1 MSRPPLVYNLVN
13 NDRNPKGAAIVQ
25 TALIGSFISAMATVL
40 GAVPLLFIRR
50 LSEKWKDL
58 LIAFTAGIMVAAS
71 TFGLMPQ
78 AVEESDIFVLVAG
91 LVIGV
96 FVLDLIEKNIPHVNV
111 ESGSRIVSFDS
122 KSLLVI
128 IALFIHNIPEGLS
141 TGFSYASA
149 NEGLGPMVA
158 ISIGAQN
165 IPEGLILAVF
175 LFNSDVSKWGSF
187 LIVALTGLMEMV
199 SAMAGYFFASVVQ
212 SLIGYGLS
220 FAAGAMMF
228 IVYKELIPESH
239 GHGYERVSTYSFI
252 AGLLAMVCIS
262 YIFG

>member
-1 MSRPPLVYNLVN
+1 
-13 NDRNPKGAAIVQ
+13 
-25 TALIGSFISAMATVL
+25 MATVL
-40 GAVPLLFIRR
+40 GAVPLMFLRK
-50 LSEKWKDL
+50 LSEKWKDI

-78 AVEESDIFVLVAG
+78 AIKESGIAALMCGFVVG
-91 LVIGV
+91 IV
-96 FVLDLIEKNIPHVNV
+96 VLDLIEKNIPHIDV
-111 ESGSRIVSFDS
+111 ENEAGIRSFDS

-141 TGFSYASA
+141 TGFSYASV

-165 IPEGLILAVF
+165 MPEGLILAVF
-175 LFNSDVSKWGSF
+175 LLNSGQGRWKSF
-187 LIVALTGLMEMV
+187 FIVTLTGLMEML
-199 SAMAGYFFASVVQ
+199 SAVVGYFTAGFVQ
-212 SLIGYGLS
+212 SLIGFGLA

-239 GHGYERVSTYSFI
+239 GHGYERSSTYSFI
-252 AGLLAMVCIS
+252 LGLLAMVYIS
-262 YIFG
+262 FIFA

>member
-1 MSRPPLVYNLVN
+1 MIYNQGSTI
-13 NDRNPKGAAIVQ
+13 RQTKGAANVQ
-25 TALIGSFISAMATVL
+25 AALLGSFISAMATVL

-50 LSEKWKDL
+50 LSERWKDL

-71 TFGLMPQ
+71 TFGLIPQ
-78 AVEESDIFVLVAG
+78 AVEESGIFALALG
-91 LVIGV
+91 LVVGV
-96 FVLDLIEKNIPHVNV
+96 VVLDLIEKNIPHVDV
-111 ESGSRIVSFDS
+111 EGDAGIASFDA

-149 NEGLGPMVA
+149 NEGLGPLVA
-158 ISIGAQN
+158 MSIGAQN
-165 IPEGLILAVF
+165 IPEGLILGVF
-175 LFNSDVSKWGSF
+175 LLNSDASKWKAF

-199 SAMAGYFFASVVQ
+199 SAVAGYFAAGAIEN
-212 SLIGYGLS
+212 LIGFGLS
-220 FAAGAMMF
+220 FAAGAMLF

-262 YIFG
+262 YMFT

>member
-1 MSRPPLVYNLVN
+1 MQ
-13 NDRNPKGAAIVQ
+13 AAI
-25 TALIGSFISAMATVL
+25 IGSFISAMATVL
-40 GAVPLLFIRR
+40 GAVPLLFITR
-50 LSEKWKDL
+50 LSEKWKDI

-78 AVEESDIFVLVAG
+78 AINEAG
-91 LVIGV
+91 ILPLSIGFLIGIV
-96 FVLDLIEKNIPHVNV
+96 VLDLIEKNIPHVDV
-111 ESGSRIVSFDS
+111 ENDTGISSFDS

-141 TGFSYASA
+141 TGFSYASSNA
-149 NEGLGPMVA
+149 GLGPMVA

-165 IPEGLILAVF
+165 MPEGLVLAVF
-175 LFNSDVSKWGSF
+175 LINSGQSKLKSL
-187 LIVALTGLMEMV
+187 LIVALTGLMEVV
-199 SAMAGYFFASVVQ
+199 SAFVGYFTASYIQ
-212 SLIGYGLS
+212 SLIGLGLA

-252 AGLLAMVCIS
+252 VGLLAMVYIS
-262 YIFG
+262 YLFG